1 MRSTKN
7 LKAISLSLGSILL
20 VCGNP
25 PASSGQSGR
34 APVQQERPRTVEE
47 KPPAQAIQRVP
58 QPAPVTLQEKK
69 KGDTQE
75 KNKGESVEPDEVLT
89 VSTDLTNIL
98 LTAVDKDKRFITTL
112 KQTDLQVLENGVVQE
127 ISMFERQT
135 DLPLSIGILVDVSGS
150 EAETLPDEKAAAREF
165 VQSVIRPTKDEV
177 AVISFTGEATVEQA
191 LTNRVLALE
200 KAINNIEIVLPPEDT
215 SIISASGMP
224 IPIRADP
231 RAGSTAIWD
240 AIYSTSNEMLAN
252 TPEHTRRAIIL
263 LTDGQ
268 DTSSRVHREEAVD
281 RALKDNV
288 TIYSVGIGDRR
299 NFGVEEKT
307 LRRLSERTG
316 GRAYF
321 PRSEEELRGAFA
333 QIQDELRSQY
343 LVAYSSNNKVRD
355 GSYRKIQIDVVN
367 PELKK
372 EKLRLLHREGYFARA
387 TTGTKAGAGSGK
399 KTP

>member
-1 MRSTKN
+1 MRSSKY
-7 LKAISLSLGSILL
+7 LKTISVSLGSIVL

-25 PASSGQSGR
+25 PATSGQSGR
-34 APVQQERPRTVEE
+34 APVQQERPRKVEE
-47 KPPAQAIQRVP
+47 KPPAQTILRVP
-58 QPAPVTLQEKK
+58 QATPVTP
-69 KGDTQE
+69 QE
-75 KNKGESVEPDEVLT
+75 KNKGESIEPDEVLK

-112 KQTDLQVLENGVVQE
+112 KQSDLQVLENGVVQE
-127 ISMFERQT
+127 ISAFERQT
-135 DLPLSIGILVDVSGS
+135 DLPLSLGILVDVSAS

-165 VQSVIRPTKDEV
+165 VQSVIRPTRDEV
-177 AVISFTGEATVEQA
+177 AVISFTGEATVEQG

-200 KAINNIEIVLPPEDT
+200 KAINNIEIVLPVEDS
-215 SIISASGMP
+215 SIIAANGMP
-224 IPIRADP
+224 IPIRSDP
-231 RAGSTAIWD
+231 RAGTTAIWD
-240 AIYSTSNEMLAN
+240 AIWSTSSEMLAH

-268 DTSSRVHREEAVD
+268 DTSSRMHRDQAVD

-321 PRSEEELRGAFA
+321 PRGEAELRAAFA

-343 LVAYSSNNKVRD
+343 LVAYSSKNKLRD
-355 GSYRKIQIDVVN
+355 GSFRKIQIDVVN

-372 EKLRLLHREGYFARA
+372 EKLRLLHREGYFAKA
-387 TTGTKAGAGSGK
+387 ATGTRAAAGSGTK
-399 KTP
+399 SP

>member
-1 MRSTKN
+1 MRSSKY
-7 LKAISLSLGSILL
+7 LKAISVLLGSIVL

-34 APVQQERPRTVEE
+34 APVQQDRPRKVEE

-58 QPAPVTLQEKK
+58 QPTPVAPQEK
-69 KGDTQE
+69 T
-75 KNKGESVEPDEVLT
+75 KGESIEPDEVLK

-112 KQTDLQVLENGVVQE
+112 KQSDLQVLENGVVQDVL
-127 ISMFERQT
+127 MFERQT
-135 DLPLSIGILVDVSGS
+135 DLPLSLGILVDVSAS

-177 AVISFTGEATVEQA
+177 AVISFTGEATVEQG
-191 LTNRVLALE
+191 LTSRVLALE
-200 KAINNIEIVLPPEDT
+200 KAINNIEIVLPVEDT

-231 RAGSTAIWD
+231 RAGTTAIWD
-240 AIYSTSNEMLAN
+240 AIYSTSNEMLAH

-268 DTSSRVHREEAVD
+268 DTSSRVRRDEAVD

-321 PRSEEELRGAFA
+321 PRDEEELRAAFV

-343 LVAYSSNNKVRD
+343 LVAYSSKNKVRD
-355 GSYRKIQIDVVN
+355 GSFRKIQIDVVN

-372 EKLRLLHREGYFARA
+372 DKLRLLHREGYFAKA
-387 TTGTKAGAGSGK
+387 ATGTQSGAGSGK